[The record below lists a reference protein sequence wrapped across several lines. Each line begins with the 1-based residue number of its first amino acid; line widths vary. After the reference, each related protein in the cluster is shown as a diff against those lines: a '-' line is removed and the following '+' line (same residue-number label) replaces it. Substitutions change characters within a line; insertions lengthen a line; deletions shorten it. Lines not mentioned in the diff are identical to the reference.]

1 MFTINGKLKKIEET
15 KQVTDSFKKREFV
28 ITYESGQYPQYIS
41 FQLVQDNCGLIDGMN
56 EGDEVKINFD
66 VRGREWTAPDGQV
79 KYFNSLNAWRMEKV
93 GGEASSSNQAPL
105 PEMAP
110 PPKAEPVLP
119 DEDDDLPF

>member
-1 MFTINGKLKKIEET
+1 MFTINGKLKRIEET

-41 FQLVQDNCGLIDGMN
+41 FQLVQDNCTLIDCMQ

-79 KYFNSLNAWRMEKV
+79 KYFNSLNAWRLEKM
-93 GGEASSSNQAPL
+93 GATASSTNEPPA
-105 PEMAP
+105 PEMVP
-110 PPKAEPVLP
+110 PPKEEPVLP
-119 DEDDDLPF
+119 EEDDDLPF

>member
-28 ITYESGQYPQYIS
+28 LTHDSGQYPQYIS
-41 FQLVQDNCGLIDGMN
+41 FQLVQDNCTLIDGMQ
-56 EGDEVKINFD
+56 EGEEVKVNFD

-93 GGEASSSNQAPL
+93 GAPAAANTPPV

-110 PPKAEPVLP
+110 PPASEPVLP
-119 DEDDDLPF
+119 EEDDDLPF